1 MKFKEDILN
10 QVQIILKSVESI
22 VCQISNY
29 SESNENSQNVEC
41 LEDMWW
47 EHEKVKNESFLF
59 DDDIVSNYSSSE
71 GDQSAD
77 YSAEPISTFME
88 TAALPSLYTES
99 ALVTAICQE
108 MEDTSPPS
116 VPRTLSCTLSIA
128 SEGEE
133 EEISIADRVA
143 SRRRS
148 CTSQQVDDP
157 GPATSPV
164 LVSPSVRTSTASS
177 CSCYEEE
184 INNNNT
190 SGSYNNKAGANSD
203 IINNLLSCM
212 SRVAPANKFAP
223 LISKKRKKK
232 MRQKKLK
239 KVLHPDLI
247 TMWQHCSQ
255 LCAEPDVSPATPTPS
270 PYPRVDWSRVNQR
283 MLANLPK
290 PDLFPVHGCAQ
301 DASFFVKRQ
310 VTVAHDS
317 VRFWS
322 PYEEAGSYPYGS
334 LPGFLTQDGVIAPGG
349 HGENVHGYVWS
360 PDYQGWVLQATNPQ
374 KQNKDKAAFVFNKK
388 FKRTKR
394 PR

>member
-1 MKFKEDILN
+1 
-10 QVQIILKSVESI
+10 
-22 VCQISNY
+22 
-29 SESNENSQNVEC
+29 
-41 LEDMWW
+41 
-47 EHEKVKNESFLF
+47 
-59 DDDIVSNYSSSE
+59 
-71 GDQSAD
+71 
-77 YSAEPISTFME
+77 
-88 TAALPSLYTES
+88 
-99 ALVTAICQE
+99 
-108 MEDTSPPS
+108 
-116 VPRTLSCTLSIA
+116 
-128 SEGEE
+128 
-133 EEISIADRVA
+133 
-143 SRRRS
+143 
-148 CTSQQVDDP
+148 
-157 GPATSPV
+157 
-164 LVSPSVRTSTASS
+164 
-177 CSCYEEE
+177 
-184 INNNNT
+184 
-190 SGSYNNKAGANSD
+190 
-203 IINNLLSCM
+203 M

-290 PDLFPVHGCAQ
+290 PERFPVHGCAQ
-301 DASFFVKRQ
+301 DESFFVKRQ